1 MRFLAVCLAFFVMP
15 VPGYGVEPEQS
26 AELHALFAEE
36 WQARINRNP
45 FMAVSASVKGH
56 GHRLPD
62 VSPEAQTRSL
72 QADKDFLTRLQS
84 INRASLTP
92 EDQVNYDIFD
102 FVLRSR
108 IDHAAFKPWRIPF
121 LADAGFHMQLA
132 SSVEASPASSVQD
145 YEDYITRLA
154 GVGDY
159 FDQQI
164 ANMQMGLE
172 DGFSQPQ
179 AILAKIAP
187 SFKAHADVTSP
198 ADSVFYAPFQ
208 HMPASIEQA
217 DKDRLM
223 SEGKTV
229 IAETVIPAYQRLNS
243 FFVEDYMA
251 LARTTL
257 GAVEMPDGVSYYD
270 QRVKYYT
277 TTGLSAAEVHALG
290 QSEVARIRGEMNGII
305 ESVGF
310 TGSFA
315 AFLEFLRT
323 DPQFYAETPKQL
335 LQEAAWISK
344 RIDEKLPA
352 FFGRLPRM
360 PYGVR
365 AVPEEI
371 APNYTTGR
379 YWGAIPGKRGG
390 LFMVNTYALDK
401 RPLYSL
407 AALAL
412 HEGVPGHHLQ
422 NALSKEVQNVP
433 EFRKNLYVNAF
444 GEGWGLYAEKLGI
457 DMGIYETPFENFG
470 RLSYEMWRAGR
481 LVVDTGLHA
490 MGWSRDQAVTFF
502 TENSALS
509 LHNINTEVD
518 RYIAWPGQALA
529 YKMGELK
536 ILELRDQA
544 QKALGDQFD
553 IRAFHDAVLE
563 NGTLPLSLLQVKID
577 AYIRKVGA
585 DAG

>member
-1 MRFLAVCLAFFVMP
+1 MRFFGVCLVFFLMSL
-15 VPGYGVEPEQS
+15 PGYGTEAGQ
-26 AELHALFAEE
+26 ADRLYALFSEE
-36 WQARINRNP
+36 WQERIDRNP
-45 FMAVSASVKGH
+45 FMAVSAGVEGY
-56 GHRLPD
+56 GDRLPD
-62 VSPEAQTRSL
+62 VSQEAQDRFL
-72 QADKDFLTRLQS
+72 QTDRGFLTRLQA
-84 INRASLTP
+84 IDRASLTQ
-92 EDQVNYDIFD
+92 EDQVNYDIFH
-102 FVLRSR
+102 FVLKSR

-121 LADAGFHMQLA
+121 LADAGFHIQLA
-132 SSVEASPASSVQD
+132 SSVEASPVSSVQD
-145 YEDYITRLA
+145 YEDYIGRLA
-154 GVGDY
+154 GVGNY

-164 ANMQMGLE
+164 ANMRIGLA

-187 SFKAHADVTSP
+187 SFKAHAGVASP
-198 ADSVFYAPFQ
+198 EDSVFYAPFKD
-208 HMPASIEQA
+208 MPATIQES
-217 DKDRLM
+217 DKKRLRA
-223 SEGKTV
+223 EGLKV
-229 IAETVIPAYQRLNS
+229 VGETVVPAYQRLNS
-243 FFVEDYMA
+243 FFVEEYMA
-251 LARTTL
+251 RARTTL
-257 GAVEMPDGVSYYD
+257 GAVEMPDGASYYD

-277 TTGLSAAEVHALG
+277 TTDLSAAEVHALG
-290 QSEVARIRGEMNGII
+290 RSEVARIRGEMDEII

-310 TGSFA
+310 TDGFA

-323 DPQFYAETPKQL
+323 DPQFYAETPKEL

-344 RIDEKLPA
+344 RIDEKLPG

-371 APNYTTGR
+371 AANYTTGR

-457 DMGIYETPFENFG
+457 DMGIYETPYEHFG

-490 MGWSRDQAVTFF
+490 MGWSRDEAVAFF
-502 TENSALS
+502 AENSALS

-536 ILELRDQA
+536 ILELRGRA
-544 QKALGDQFD
+544 KRALGDRFD

-563 NGTLPLSLLQVKID
+563 NGTLPLSLLEVKID
-577 AYIRKVGA
+577 AYIESAVA
-585 DAG
+585 EAG